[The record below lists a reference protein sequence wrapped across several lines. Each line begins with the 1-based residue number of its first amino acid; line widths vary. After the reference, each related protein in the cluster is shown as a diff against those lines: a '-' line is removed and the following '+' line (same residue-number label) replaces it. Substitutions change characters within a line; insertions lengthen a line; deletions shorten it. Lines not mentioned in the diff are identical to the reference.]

1 MRILR
6 WVGMMVMVAFLGL
19 TGCKGALD
27 LVIEEPVAQL
37 AVMTG
42 AQIVGFEI
50 AQNEPEIA
58 KEMLDHVVLADRT
71 DLLAYWPSW
80 ENYVT
85 YKLVKNEHLRIVIQN
100 LLESVNVRL
109 EVQVPEEQEKIVRN
123 VLEKFEQGLKD
134 GLKGG

>member
-1 MRILR
+1 MRTLR
-6 WVGMMVMVAFLGL
+6 RIGIVLVVAFLGL
-19 TGCKGALD
+19 TGCEGALD

-42 AQIVGFEI
+42 AQIAGFEI

-58 KEMLDHVVLADRT
+58 KEMLEHVVRADRT
-71 DLLAYWPSW
+71 DLLGYWPSW

-85 YKLVKNEHLRIVIQN
+85 YKLAKNEHLRIVIQN

-123 VLEKFEQGLKD
+123 VLEKFEEGLRGGLK
-134 GLKGG
+134 